1 MTLESQP
8 PPPRAHLSDSA
19 LAELHETT
27 RKAVAE
33 GIKQGIREAIEDE
46 EIVTAYWTKGISVAK
61 RQARDQAG
69 AILFSSLSE
78 ILKRAAQFAMLGML
92 VYAVGGWSALAGLI
106 KVLFGGETK

>member
-19 LAELHETT
+19 LAELNETT

-46 EIVTAYWTKGISVAK
+46 EIVNAYWARGIAVAK
-61 RQARDQAG
+61 DQARKQAG
-69 AILFSSLSE
+69 AILFSSLGE